1 MEKINFGFEIASTQ
15 DSFNKRN
22 TSSILTDKSLK
33 EVFGS
38 KSFETSWAFIET
50 LA

>member
-1 MEKINFGFEIASTQ
+1 MEKINFGFEITSKQ
-15 DSFNKRN
+15 SSFCRRD
-22 TSSILTDKSLK
+22 TSSILTDKNLK
-33 EVFGS
+33 DVFGS